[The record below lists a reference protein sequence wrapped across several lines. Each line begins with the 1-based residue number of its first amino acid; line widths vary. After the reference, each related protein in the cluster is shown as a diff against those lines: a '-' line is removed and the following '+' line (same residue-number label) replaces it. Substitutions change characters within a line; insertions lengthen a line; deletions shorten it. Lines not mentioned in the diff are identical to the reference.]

1 MFTPFIKQE
10 GFNPDSPSNNSPNN
24 PPSPGPFDPSHFFG
38 GTMFPDAFRNKFQ
51 DNPGAIDFD
60 ETLASMI
67 TENNAAQPSEVTHP
81 FESGSNDST
90 HSYDP
95 PPMDLRFPS
104 QQDIHAA
111 PSSFEAVARSYG
123 DSFISR
129 QHMTPMDTTSIHNG
143 EVYYD
148 PSSNDYL
155 SSSTGISMSRLLT
168 NNLQLNSNAARPD
181 TPGSSIASPVDV
193 SFPGIKKNSPP
204 SPSRSRSR
212 SRLSKTAITGSRSR
226 TGRKRDS
233 ITSPPSPPLITPP
246 SSVGTRPQAIVIPNS
261 AAVIGLTHPSSPLGL
276 NLPGHPATAP
286 SGWFLPSQD
295 NGYTLPQHP
304 QSFAPQFGASLP
316 NSQNMALSNNTPA
329 PPETVH
335 KQAAMLSEKRR
346 RRRESH
352 NAVERRRRDNINEK
366 ISELATLLPEGML
379 DPATK
384 EGEAAKVENMFSIG
398 NGMSTGIILADEDG
412 KESPA
417 LKANKG
423 IILRKSVEY
432 IRQVS
437 VTTGM
442 CIALCSSL
450 SRHLQQLVQAQ
461 AQRNRDLEDELKK
474 YRPPGEAM
482 DMSADGPMAELL
494 LASGLAPEHIKLLSG
509 EVDGATLRLSPLPG
523 SPNNVMDT
531 TRGQDGRNPDTSPS
545 DRSGGLEEEDDEV
558 SGVRGRERERGVGR
572 FALQNLQHLQRMGA
586 DESALSDGEGA
597 AMED

>member
-24 PPSPGPFDPSHFFG
+24 PPSPGPFDPSNFFG

-60 ETLASMI
+60 ETLAGLI
-67 TENNAAQPSEVTHP
+67 TDPNAGQPSEVNHP
-81 FESGSNDST
+81 FESGSHDSA

-111 PSSFEAVARSYG
+111 PSSFEAVTRSYG
-123 DSFISR
+123 DTFMSR
-129 QHMTPMDTTSIHNG
+129 QHLPAMDTTSIHNG

-168 NNLQLNSNAARPD
+168 NNLQLNSAAPRPD
-181 TPGSSIASPVDV
+181 TPGSSIASPVDATF
-193 SFPGIKKNSPP
+193 SAIKKNSPP

-212 SRLSKTAITGSRSR
+212 SRLSKAAITGSRSR
-226 TGRKRDS
+226 TSRKRDS

-246 SSVGTRPQAIVIPNS
+246 SSVGSRPQAIVIPNS
-261 AAVIGLTHPSSPLGL
+261 AQAIGIAHPSSPLGL

-286 SGWFLPSQD
+286 SGWFMPGQD
-295 NGYTLPQHP
+295 TGYSIPQHP
-304 QSFAPQFGASLP
+304 QSFSQHFGTSLP
-316 NSQNMALSNNTPA
+316 NGQNMALSTTTTTNVGEVA
-329 PPETVH
+329 H
-335 KQAAMLSEKRR
+335 KQAQILSEKRR

-366 ISELATLLPEGML
+366 ITELATLLPEGML
-379 DPATK
+379 DPGAK
-384 EGEAAKVENMFSIG
+384 EGEGGKVENMFPIG

-417 LKANKG
+417 VKANKG
-423 IILRKSVEY
+423 IILRKSVDY
-432 IRQVS
+432 I
-437 VTTGM
+437 
-442 CIALCSSL
+442 
-450 SRHLQQLVQAQ
+450 RHLQQLVQAQ
-461 AQRNRDLEDELKK
+461 AQRNRDLEDELRK
-474 YRPPGEAM
+474 YRPPGEGM
-482 DMSADGPMAELL
+482 DTSVDDPMAGLL
-494 LASGLAPEHIKLLSG
+494 LASGLSMEHMKMLSG
-509 EVDGATLRLSPLPG
+509 EVGSVSLRLSPLPG
-523 SPNNVMDT
+523 SPNNMDT
-531 TRGQDGRNPDTSPS
+531 TSMTEGRNNDTSPS
-545 DRSGGLEEEDDEV
+545 DRSGGIEEEDDEG
-558 SGVRGRERERGVGR
+558 SGSRGRERERGAGR
-572 FALQNLQHLQRMGA
+572 FGLQNLQHLQRMDA